1 MVYSMYMKKN
11 NKKLDYSQHMKLWSS
26 ALDGQN
32 LVLDFSVTSD
42 CLLTELGS
50 IASQTH
56 RIVRFNNEVDQPF
69 NLWFTGLQNEDIIGR
84 LNYVNLFSPK
94 NFINRTERHFTELFP
109 RERLVYLSPDAEE
122 TIETFDRQAVYVLG
136 ALVDRYE
143 DSPMTFESAKRHG
156 IRAVRLPLKEH
167 VILSDLAI
175 DLSFLSV
182 FKMLN
187 YMQLSY
193 AKWEN
198 AFRMYLSPDRRRDDY
213 DIIGRHNPKMSE
225 YNMKEIDHY
234 NRRVKYQYQHRIFQ
248 KMKN

>member
-1 MVYSMYMKKN
+1 MKN
-11 NKKLDYSQHMKLWSS
+11 SRRVNFASQMRLWSS

-32 LVLDFSVTSD
+32 LVLDFSLTKE

-50 IASQTH
+50 IASQTQ
-56 RIVRFNNEVDQPF
+56 RIVRFNNESDQPF
-69 NLWFTGLQNEDIIGR
+69 NLWFAGLRDGPVLDR
-84 LNYVNLFSPK
+84 LNSVNLFSPR

-122 TIETFDRQAVYVLG
+122 TIEEFDRQAVYVLG

-143 DSPMTFESAKRHG
+143 DHPMSYESAKQHG
-156 IRAVRLPLKEH
+156 IRSVKLPLKEH

-182 FKMLN
+182 FQMLN

-193 AKWEN
+193 ATWAN

-213 DIIGRHNPKMSE
+213 DIIGRHNPKLSE
-225 YNMKEIDHY
+225 YNMKEIENY
-234 NRRVKYQYQHRIFQ
+234 NRRVKFQYQNRIFQ